1 MELKRKQEEEE
12 RKKMEEEEKRI
23 QVGDFLWVSRARAQA
38 VREPERVCPSDARP
52 APLHKVPWQ
61 ALSLLSSLSLSL
73 SLSVSLSFPP
83 SFHQSVPVLAGSFC
97 SVGSLA
103 AV

>member
-61 ALSLLSSLSLSL
+61 ALSLSPLLYLSLSLSL
-73 SLSVSLSFPP
+73 SLCLSLFPHHSISPSLCWRVVSV
-83 SFHQSVPVLAGSFC
+83 QWVP
-97 SVGSLA
+97 
-103 AV
+103 